1 MPLKEVIIFYVVKD
15 IFVWSG
21 NPFELSQA
29 QEELR
34 VDTISTRDFLGIFF
48 YFFNEYLIISD
59 IRKKLLQLDK
69 F

>member
-34 VDTISTRDFLGIFF
+34 VDTISTRDFLGSFLVF
-48 YFFNEYLIISD
+48 
-59 IRKKLLQLDK
+59 
-69 F
+69 